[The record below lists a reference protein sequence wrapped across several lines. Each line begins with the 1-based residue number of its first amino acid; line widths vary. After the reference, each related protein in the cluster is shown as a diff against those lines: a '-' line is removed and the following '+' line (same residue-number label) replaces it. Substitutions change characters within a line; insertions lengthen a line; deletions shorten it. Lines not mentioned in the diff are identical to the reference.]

1 MSEQK
6 EAQQQTAF
14 PYIQIAVGMDG
25 IVLETFY
32 SPQISMKM
40 VLGENQANEIM
51 KAWVANRKD
60 LQKQQQLAQDVMRKK
75 LH

>member
-40 VLGENQANEIM
+40 VLGENQVNEIM

-60 LQKQQQLAQDVMRKK
+60 LQKQQQLAERVKRN

>member
-1 MSEQK
+1 MAEQK
-6 EAQQQTAF
+6 TEIAF

-40 VLGENQANEIM
+40 VLGENQVNEIM

-60 LQKQQQLAQDVMRKK
+60 LQKQQQFAQKVKRE

>member
-51 KAWVANRKD
+51 KAWVANRKE
-60 LQKQQQLAQDVMRKK
+60 LQKQQQLAQKVKRE

>member
-40 VLGENQANEIM
+40 VLGENQVNEIM

>member
-6 EAQQQTAF
+6 EEQQQIAF

-40 VLGENQANEIM
+40 VLGENQVNEIM

-60 LQKQQQLAQDVMRKK
+60 LQKQQQLAQKVRRE

>member
-1 MSEQK
+1 M
-6 EAQQQTAF
+6 AQQQEVAF

-40 VLGENQANEIM
+40 VLEENQVNEIM
-51 KAWVANRKD
+51 KAWLANRKD
-60 LQKQQQLAQDVMRKK
+60 LQKQQQLARKVK
-75 LH
+75 REVH

>member
-1 MSEQK
+1 M
-6 EAQQQTAF
+6 AQQQEIAF

-40 VLGENQANEIM
+40 VLGENQVNEIM

>member
-1 MSEQK
+1 M
-6 EAQQQTAF
+6 AQQQEVAY

-40 VLGENQANEIM
+40 ELGENQVNEIM
-51 KAWVANRKD
+51 KAWLANRKD
-60 LQKQQQLAQDVMRKK
+60 LQKQQQLAQKVKRE

>member
-1 MSEQK
+1 MAEQK
-6 EAQQQTAF
+6 TEIAF

-40 VLGENQANEIM
+40 VLGENQVNEIM

-60 LQKQQQLAQDVMRKK
+60 LQKQQQLAQKVMKTK
-75 LH
+75 QH

>member
-1 MSEQK
+1 MAEQK
-6 EAQQQTAF
+6 TEIEF

-40 VLGENQANEIM
+40 VLGENQVNEIM

-60 LQKQQQLAQDVMRKK
+60 LQKQQQLAQKVKRE

>member
-1 MSEQK
+1 MEEQK
-6 EAQQQTAF
+6 TEIAF

-40 VLGENQANEIM
+40 VLGENQVNEIL

-60 LQKQQQLAQDVMRKK
+60 LQKLLQ
-75 LH
+75 H

>member
-1 MSEQK
+1 MAEQK
-6 EAQQQTAF
+6 TEIAF
-14 PYIQIAVGMDG
+14 PYIQIAVGIDG

-40 VLGENQANEIM
+40 VLGENQVNEIM
-51 KAWVANRKD
+51 KAWVANRKE
-60 LQKQQQLAQDVMRKK
+60 LQKQQQLAERVKRN

>member
-1 MSEQK
+1 MAEQK
-6 EAQQQTAF
+6 TEVAF

-40 VLGENQANEIM
+40 VLEENQVNEIM
-51 KAWVANRKD
+51 KAWLANRKD
-60 LQKQQQLAQDVMRKK
+60 LQKQQQLAQKVKRE

>member
-1 MSEQK
+1 M
-6 EAQQQTAF
+6 AQQQEVTF

-51 KAWVANRKD
+51 KAWVANRKE
-60 LQKQQQLAQDVMRKK
+60 LQKQQQLAQKVKRE

>member
-1 MSEQK
+1 M
-6 EAQQQTAF
+6 AQQQEVTF

-40 VLGENQANEIM
+40 ALGENQVNEIM
-51 KAWVANRKD
+51 KAWVANRKE
-60 LQKQQQLAQDVMRKK
+60 LQKQQQLAQKVKRE

>member
-1 MSEQK
+1 M
-6 EAQQQTAF
+6 AQQQEVAY

-40 VLGENQANEIM
+40 VLEENQVNEIM
-51 KAWVANRKD
+51 KAWLANRKD
-60 LQKQQQLAQDVMRKK
+60 LQKQQQLAQKVKRE

>member
-1 MSEQK
+1 MEEQK
-6 EAQQQTAF
+6 TEIAF

-40 VLGENQANEIM
+40 VLGENQVNEIM

-60 LQKQQQLAQDVMRKK
+60 LQKQQQLAERVKRN

>member
-1 MSEQK
+1 M
-6 EAQQQTAF
+6 AQQQEVAF

-40 VLGENQANEIM
+40 VLEENQVNEIM
-51 KAWVANRKD
+51 KAWLANRKD
-60 LQKQQQLAQDVMRKK
+60 LQKQQQLARKVK
-75 LH
+75 RESH

>member
-1 MSEQK
+1 M
-6 EAQQQTAF
+6 AQQQEIAF

-51 KAWVANRKD
+51 KAWVANRKE
-60 LQKQQQLAQDVMRKK
+60 LQKQQQLAQKVKRE

>member
-1 MSEQK
+1 M
-6 EAQQQTAF
+6 AQQQEVTF

-40 VLGENQANEIM
+40 LLREEQVNEIM
-51 KAWVANRKD
+51 KAWVANRKE
-60 LQKQQQLAQDVMRKK
+60 LQKQQQLAQKVKRE

>member
-40 VLGENQANEIM
+40 VLGENQVNEIM
-51 KAWVANRKD
+51 KAWLANRKE
-60 LQKQQQLAQDVMRKK
+60 LQKQQQLAQKVKRE

>member
-32 SPQISMKM
+32 YPQISMKM
-40 VLGENQANEIM
+40 VLGENQVNEIM

>member
-1 MSEQK
+1 MSEQN

-40 VLGENQANEIM
+40 VLGENQVNEIM

-60 LQKQQQLAQDVMRKK
+60 LQKQQQLAQKVKRE

>member
-1 MSEQK
+1 M
-6 EAQQQTAF
+6 AQQQEVAF

-40 VLGENQANEIM
+40 VLEENQVNEIM
-51 KAWVANRKD
+51 KAWLANRKD
-60 LQKQQQLAQDVMRKK
+60 LQKQQQLVQKVKRES
-75 LH
+75 H

>member
-40 VLGENQANEIM
+40 VLGENQVNEIM

-60 LQKQQQLAQDVMRKK
+60 LQKQQQLAQKVRRE

>member
-1 MSEQK
+1 MAEQK
-6 EAQQQTAF
+6 TEIAF

-40 VLGENQANEIM
+40 VLGENQVNEIM

-60 LQKQQQLAQDVMRKK
+60 LQKQQQLAQKVLKTK

>member
-1 MSEQK
+1 MAEQK
-6 EAQQQTAF
+6 TETAF

-40 VLGENQANEIM
+40 VLGENQVNEIM
-51 KAWVANRKD
+51 KAWLANRKD
-60 LQKQQQLAQDVMRKK
+60 LQKQQQLAQKARRESY
-75 LH
+75 